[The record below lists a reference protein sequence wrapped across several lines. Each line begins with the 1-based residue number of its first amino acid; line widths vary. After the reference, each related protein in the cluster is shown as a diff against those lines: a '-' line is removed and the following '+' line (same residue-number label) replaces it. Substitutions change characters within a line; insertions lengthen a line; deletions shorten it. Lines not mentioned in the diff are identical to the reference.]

1 MLAKK
6 HPFEMELLVLKQRSE
21 KSQQNYDGYSLSS
34 GISSQ
39 SEESSSHETN
49 FTYPALFNIQ
59 KQTEI
64 SPPEKLISEDATS
77 SLNSSFSEETYHDA
91 NENFQSSRL
100 GSIQTLNT
108 TEGLE
113 PSRHQDVPTQNSSKK
128 IRFLPFLKLPKRG
141 SEADANNL
149 TSVSSIG
156 FKDSFNIS
164 ENSTPKPEIFTSAVS
179 EAVNHRL
186 NTYYYGIETQKFAY
200 RKNLQ
205 ELVRDV
211 YNPFQFRI
219 SGGAGEGSFD
229 T

>member
-34 GISSQ
+34 GVSSQ
-39 SEESSSHETN
+39 SEESSSHEAN

-64 SPPEKLISEDATS
+64 SPPEKLISENGTS
-77 SLNSSFSEETYHDA
+77 SLNSSFSEETVYHDA

-100 GSIQTLNT
+100 GSIQTLNNI
-108 TEGLE
+108 EGLE
-113 PSRHQDVPTQNSSKK
+113 PSRYQDVPAQNSSKK
-128 IRFLPFLKLPKRG
+128 IGFLSFLKLPKRG
-141 SEADANNL
+141 GETDENNL
-149 TSVSSIG
+149 TSVSSAG
-156 FKDSFNIS
+156 FNDSFNIS
-164 ENSTPKPEIFTSAVS
+164 KIPTPKRPEIFTSAVS

-211 YNPFQFRI
+211 YNPL
-219 SGGAGEGSFD
+219 
-229 T
+229 